1 MRRYISVLLVFAFL
15 GFDASAATIERVKQT
30 GVFKIGY
37 RQDAAPYS
45 YKNALGEPA
54 GYSVDLCRAV
64 AANLKFTLGLE
75 EIKIEYVPVTAEN
88 RFEAVKS
95 SQVDILCGA
104 TTATL
109 SRRELIDF
117 SLGTFVDGASVLF
130 LDEGPGSFAQLAGQ
144 KVGVRGGTTTQE
156 GLENTLKGL
165 SIDAQVVPVKD
176 HGEGLS
182 ALEKGD
188 IQAYFGDRAILV
200 FLAAQSGNQDNLRL
214 SSEYFTYEPYALGL
228 PRGDQEFRLLV
239 DQTLS
244 RLYRSG
250 EIVKI
255 YNNSFGAM
263 EPSDVIKVMYL
274 INGLPE

>member
-1 MRRYISVLLVFAFL
+1 MRFLISTFLILAFL
-15 GFDASAATIERVKQT
+15 GFDASAGTLERVKES

-45 YKNALGEPA
+45 YKNTLGEPA

-64 AANLKFTLGLE
+64 AAHLKSTLELK
-75 EIKIEYVPVTAEN
+75 EIGIEYVPVTAEN
-88 RFEAVKS
+88 RFDAVK
-95 SQVDILCGA
+95 QGKVDILCGA

-130 LDEGPGSFAQLAGQ
+130 LDDGPESFSQLAGQ
-144 KVGVRGGTTTQE
+144 KVGVRGGTTTQQ

-165 SIDAQVVPVKD
+165 AIDAQVVPVKD
-176 HGEGLS
+176 HSEGLS

-200 FLAAQSGNQDNLRL
+200 FLAAQSGNQDKLRL
-214 SSEYFTYEPYALGL
+214 SSDYFTYEPYALGL
-228 PRGDQEFRLLV
+228 PRGDDEFRLVV
-239 DQTLS
+239 DQSLS

-250 EIVKI
+250 AIAKI
-255 YNNSFGAM
+255 YNNSFGGM
-263 EPSDVIKVMYL
+263 EPSDVIQALYL

>member
-1 MRRYISVLLVFAFL
+1 MRFVISAFLILAFL
-15 GFDASAATIERVKQT
+15 GFDASAGTLERVKET
-30 GVFKIGY
+30 GVFKVGY
-37 RQDAAPYS
+37 REDAAPYA
-45 YKNALGEPA
+45 YKNTLGEPS

-64 AANLKFTLGLE
+64 AANIKFTLGLE
-75 EIKIEYVPVTAEN
+75 AISIEYVPLTAEN
-88 RFEAVKS
+88 RFDAVKQG
-95 SQVDILCGA
+95 QVDILCGA

-109 SRRELIDF
+109 ARRELVDF

-130 LDEGPGSFAQLAGQ
+130 QNDGPGSFTELAGK

-200 FLAAQSGNQDNLRL
+200 FLAAQSGNQENLRL

-228 PRGDQEFRLLV
+228 QRGDDEFRLLV

-263 EPSDVIKVMYL
+263 EPSDVIRALYI